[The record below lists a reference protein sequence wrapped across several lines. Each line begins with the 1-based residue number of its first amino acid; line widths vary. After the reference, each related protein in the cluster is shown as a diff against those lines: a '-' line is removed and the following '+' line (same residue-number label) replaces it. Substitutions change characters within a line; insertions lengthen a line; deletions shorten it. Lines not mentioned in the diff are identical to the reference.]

1 MESKKET
8 LKNLP
13 GIDKLLSL
21 AEIKSLI
28 EKYSED
34 LVKYI
39 IRSAID
45 RIRKQAIKSGEVPS
59 IPEIV
64 SIIQDDLIE
73 FRKKSLRNVINA
85 TGVVVHTNLGRAP
98 FSDAI
103 ISEAAE
109 ILKGYNNLEFDL
121 DKGERGS
128 RNTHLAKLLKYLT
141 GAEDILVV
149 NNNAAALMLIL
160 RTFAKEKEVIVSRGE
175 LIEIGGSF
183 RLPDIMAAS
192 DCVMVEV
199 GTTNKT
205 KIEDYEEKV
214 NKETALLLKAH
225 QSNFVIQGFTQEAS
239 LTELVS
245 LGKKTKVPVVYDMG
259 SGLLRKTSLKVFED
273 EPDVKQT
280 LATGINLVCFSG
292 DKLLGGAQA
301 GIIAG
306 KKEFIA
312 ILKKEPMV
320 RALRVGKTTL
330 ALMEAALSYYL
341 DDKDLFEKNM
351 LFSMMIKKPEEIKNK
366 AGKLQKILSK
376 HQIPSTLVESKGQ
389 CGGGALP
396 GKEID
401 SYALRIDN
409 SLESNKKKSEFA
421 EKLYFGLMKHQSPV
435 VSILRK
441 GDVYF
446 DVLTVP
452 EEQFEKL
459 AKILKDI
466 YSQIK

>member
-259 SGLLRKTSLKVFED
+259 SGLLRKTSLKVF
-273 EPDVKQT
+273 
-280 LATGINLVCFSG
+280 
-292 DKLLGGAQA
+292 
-301 GIIAG
+301 
-306 KKEFIA
+306 
-312 ILKKEPMV
+312 
-320 RALRVGKTTL
+320 
-330 ALMEAALSYYL
+330 
-341 DDKDLFEKNM
+341 
-351 LFSMMIKKPEEIKNK
+351 
-366 AGKLQKILSK
+366 
-376 HQIPSTLVESKGQ
+376 
-389 CGGGALP
+389 
-396 GKEID
+396 
-401 SYALRIDN
+401 
-409 SLESNKKKSEFA
+409 
-421 EKLYFGLMKHQSPV
+421 
-435 VSILRK
+435 
-441 GDVYF
+441 
-446 DVLTVP
+446 
-452 EEQFEKL
+452 
-459 AKILKDI
+459 
-466 YSQIK
+466 